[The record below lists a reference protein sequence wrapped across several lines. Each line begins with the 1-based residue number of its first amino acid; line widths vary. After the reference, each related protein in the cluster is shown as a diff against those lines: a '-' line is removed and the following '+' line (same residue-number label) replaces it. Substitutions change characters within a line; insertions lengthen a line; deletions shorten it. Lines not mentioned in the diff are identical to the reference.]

1 MAKKFIRFF
10 VTMSLVMTLGVGIV
24 NASSNVFVSS
34 VNSARM
40 IDGPTG
46 TDTYSKNT
54 TKNESSYSASFKS
67 TIHYTTSWKF
77 TSYSGS
83 ATLFNITKSY
93 NVNNAKLW
101 ARFNYT
107 GMGQTSNGTFVQVN
121 SSMEHQY

>member
-24 NASSNVFVSS
+24 NASSNVFASS

-54 TKNESSYSASFKS
+54 TRNESTYSASFKS

-83 ATLFNITKSY
+83 ATLFNISKSY
-93 NVNNAKLW
+93 NINNASLW
-101 ARFNYT
+101 AKFNYT
-107 GMGQTSNGTFVQVN
+107 GMSQTSNGIFTQIN
-121 SSMEHQY
+121 DYMTHQY